1 MSKWWGQKEPC
12 HLCQQTTL
20 NYFLLKL
27 PTPTETKKIQYD
39 KNVRAWFSM
48 VSYVKNFRNII
59 PGSEKIIVLAIWPAK
74 QHNQCYLT
82 GKSQTAPTFCFS
94 SWSTFLKK
102 SLNMK
107 PLRPMPSH
115 FCHTFFSLS
124 WCSRFPS
131 KLLPEKKNLSL
142 GTIFNPL
149 CQKNKW
155 TGDGRYHKNS
165 IFCQGIWV
173 VKLSKRGM
181 QI

>member
-12 HLCQQTTL
+12 HLCQQTIL

-59 PGSEKIIVLAIWPAK
+59 PGREKIIVGAIWPAK

-82 GKSQTAPTFCFS
+82 GKSQTAPTFCSS

-102 SLNMK
+102 IFKYETIKTHALTFLSHIFQPQLVFQV
-107 PLRPMPSH
+107 PLK
-115 FCHTFFSLS
+115 TF
-124 WCSRFPS
+124 
-131 KLLPEKKNLSL
+131 
-142 GTIFNPL
+142 T
-149 CQKNKW
+149 
-155 TGDGRYHKNS
+155 
-165 IFCQGIWV
+165 
-173 VKLSKRGM
+173 
-181 QI
+181 